1 MMTNNKITLSPTR
14 QISKR
19 LNLKMKLKN
28 IKKQKS
34 KILNQNHPQ
43 LKPQLKT
50 NQIQDKSIF

>member
-1 MMTNNKITLSPTR
+1 MITNNKSTLSPTR

-43 LKPQLKT
+43 LKT
-50 NQIQDKSIF
+50 NQLQDKSIV